1 MVISHFVQS
10 IEPLLAKFGINAPD
24 VRVEQLVLDSRDVS
38 IKTAFLAVKG
48 HTLDGREFIPQAI
61 SLGAPAIISE
71 TDDLS
76 AHGQCSMRQNT
87 VIVEFYNL
95 AQSLSALAAAFYDYP
110 ATKMTS
116 IAVTGTNGKTSVVQL
131 LSQLRHALGIKCGMI
146 GTLGSGLYSHPFA
159 LSNLEETRNTT
170 PDALQMQYILA
181 DLSQQ
186 DVHQVAFEASSHAL
200 VQGRLN
206 QVKTDVAIFTNLT
219 RDHLDYHGTI
229 EAYAAAKRR
238 LLKQPALKHVVLN
251 ADDPESHNWAAH
263 TPDSAKIIWY
273 GIDVDTQQWSKDRL
287 YCCARNVQT
296 TPQGTQFELYS
307 SWGKQQVRLSLVGQ
321 FNVYNALAAAGAVL
335 ALGTRFGD
343 LLSGLSALVPV
354 PGRMELFSQPE
365 LASVIV
371 DYAHTPD
378 ALAHALDAAA
388 MHTDGDVWCVFGCGG
403 QRDKGKRPQMG
414 KIASLKSQHMVLTA
428 DNARN
433 ETVQSISADIKTGI
447 DDPHNV
453 VVIDERTDA
462 IKYALQHARPGDI
475 VLLAGKGHETYQDIN
490 GQRLDYDERAF
501 VSQLLQE
508 PPTC

>member
-38 IKTAFLAVKG
+38 IKTAFLAVQG
-48 HTLDGREFIPQAI
+48 HNLDGREFIPQAI
-61 SLGAPAIISE
+61 SLGAPAIICETEDESE
-71 TDDLS
+71 
-76 AHGQCSMRQNT
+76 HGQCSMRQNT
-87 VIVEFYNL
+87 VIVEFFNL
-95 AQSLSALAAAFYDYP
+95 TQSLSALAAAFYDYP

-131 LSQLRHALGIKCGMI
+131 LSQLRHALGVKCGMI
-146 GTLGSGLYSHPFA
+146 GTLGSGIYSQPFELA
-159 LSNLEETRNTT
+159 SLEETRNTT

-219 RDHLDYHGTI
+219 RDHLDYHETM
-229 EAYAAAKRR
+229 EKYAAAKRR
-238 LLKQPALKHVVLN
+238 LLKQPALKYVVLN
-251 ADDPESHNWAAH
+251 ADDPESQNWAAH
-263 TPDSAKIIWY
+263 TPETTKIIWY
-273 GIDVDTQQWSKDRL
+273 GMDLDTQDWPKERL
-287 YCCARNVQT
+287 FCCARNLQT

-307 SWGKQQVRLSLVGQ
+307 SWGKQQVKLSLVGQ
-321 FNVYNALAAAGAVL
+321 FNVHNALAAAGAVL

-343 LLSGLSALVPV
+343 LLAGLTALVPV
-354 PGRMELFSQPE
+354 PGRMELFTVPDH
-365 LASVIV
+365 ASVIV

-378 ALAHALDAAA
+378 ALGHALEAAA
-388 MHTDGDVWCVFGCGG
+388 MHTDGDIWCVFGCGG

-414 KIASLKSQHMVLTA
+414 RIASQKSQHVILTA
-428 DNARN
+428 DNARS
-433 ETVQSISADIKTGI
+433 ETVQSISADIRAGI
-447 DDPHNV
+447 DDLIDT
-453 VVIDERTDA
+453 VVIDERTEA
-462 IKYALQHARPGDI
+462 IRYAYSHAKAGDI
-475 VLLAGKGHETYQDIN
+475 ILLAGKGHETYQDIN

-501 VSQLLQE
+501 IRTLLQE
-508 PPTC
+508 QSTC